1 MSLSPSASLPLISV
15 IIPCYNHGR
24 FLSKAIDSV
33 LKQSYRHHEIIVV
46 DDGSTDDTKVVAGR
60 YAEVKYIYQF
70 NQGLS
75 AARNT
80 GIDNSTGQYLVF
92 LDSDDWLFDDALQI
106 NLQYLLQKKEAGFVS
121 GAYTVLS
128 DRGSAEIKKSVE
140 EDHYCN
146 LLRGNYISMH
156 AAVMY
161 QRRVFNNLRYDTTL
175 RACEDYDIYLK
186 IARKETVIIHHTRQ
200 IAVYYHHDSNMSGNM
215 PVMLESALKVLSRQK
230 EFLKN
235 ETEKECLR
243 QGMEHWKNHYSL
255 NIYSKL
261 VQVPASNNNKNREQ
275 EVSALRTH
283 QRNLYYKY
291 RLVKVLSPIRQV
303 IFKIGP
309 PFILRWIHKAGL
321 YKRFVPAPGKINM
334 GDFDRTTPYSD
345 HFGYDRGGPVDRYYI
360 ENFLQKQAHHV
371 HGRVLE
377 IGDNEY
383 TLKYGGSK
391 VDKSDILHV
400 EEGNAKA
407 TIVGDLSN
415 APQLPDN
422 CFDCIILTQT
432 LHLIYEYKEALRTCY
447 RILKPGGVLLM
458 TVPGISHIDQ
468 GEWKNKWL
476 WSFTESSIIKL
487 FEETFLGADSSVE
500 VFGNVLVATAFLYGL
515 GLPELKKEQMDKVD
529 EHYQVIITV
538 SAKKPAYH
546 TPASGTLYQ

>member
-1 MSLSPSASLPLISV
+1 MSFSLSASLPLISV

-24 FLSKAIDSV
+24 FLSKAINSV
-33 LKQSYRHHEIIVV
+33 LRQSYRQHEIVVV
-46 DDGSTDDTKVVAGR
+46 DDGSSDDTKAVAGR
-60 YAEVKYIYQF
+60 YADVKYIYQT

-92 LDSDDWLFDDALQI
+92 LDSDDWLYDDALQI

-128 DRGSAEIKKSVE
+128 NGVSAEIKRPVE
-140 EDHYCN
+140 ENHYCN

-156 AAVMY
+156 ATVMY
-161 QRRVFNNLRYDTTL
+161 QRRVFNKLRYDTTL
-175 RACEDYDIYLK
+175 KACEDYDIYLK
-186 IARKETVIIHHTRQ
+186 IARKETVIHHTRQ

-215 PVMLESALKVLSRQK
+215 PVMLESALKVLSGQEK
-230 EFLKN
+230 SLKN

-243 QGMEHWKNHYSL
+243 QGIEHWKNHYTL

-261 VQVPASNNNKNREQ
+261 VQVPALSSNKTREQ
-275 EVSALRTH
+275 EVNALWNH
-283 QRNLYYKY
+283 QRRLYYKY
-291 RLVKVLSPIRQV
+291 RLVSVLNPIRQV
-303 IFKIGP
+303 IIKIGP
-309 PFILRWIHKAGL
+309 PFIIRWIHKAGL

-334 GDFDRTTPYSD
+334 GDFGRTTPYSD

-360 ENFLQKQAHHV
+360 ENFLQKHTHHV

-377 IGDNEY
+377 VGDNEY
-383 TLKYGGSK
+383 TLRYGGAK
-391 VDKSDILHV
+391 VEKSDILHV
-400 EEGNAKA
+400 EEGNPKA
-407 TIVGDLSN
+407 TFVGDLSN
-415 APQLPDN
+415 APWLPDN
-422 CFDCIILTQT
+422 SFDCIILTQT

-447 RILKPGGVLLM
+447 RVLKPGGVLLM

-468 GEWKNKWL
+468 GEWKKKWL

-487 FEETFLGADSSVE
+487 FEETFPGAESSVE

-515 GLPELKKEQMDKVD
+515 GLPELKKEQMDQVD

-538 SAKKPAYH
+538 SAIKPAHYK
-546 TPASGTLYQ
+546 PASGTLYQ